1 MKKSFEKLR
10 LTAGASVLGLLA
22 GVCGVSRSAR
32 AAVVAT
38 PAAITTGGGHWFNFR
53 NSNTGPGTFGNGF
66 AMTSG
71 ALVGPPTRGDSF
83 DGAMMCRVNGT
94 TFVNPGGNVD
104 LSSVAGGKKV
114 TSNAATIGGLSV
126 RMSFYASNGQPVLRG
141 ICAVTNTTGAPIV
154 VTVLMGSNLGSDNQ
168 TIIRN
173 SSSGNTAVDS
183 ADRWF
188 VSSDANP
195 ATGDPVLLIGRF
207 GAGAATLPTLV
218 QTPGVPPSPG
228 ANDNFVDQFTFS
240 VAPGQTS
247 SVMQL
252 AWLNTDVAPANANA
266 PKFNSTATL
275 QAAGLLGDLTP
286 AEIAGIVNY
295 GPATG
300 SGAATAAIPA
310 LSETGTLVLAVL
322 VGASA
327 LVHFARRRRA
337 GEL

>member
-38 PAAITTGGGHWFNFR
+38 PAAITTAGGKWFNFK
-53 NSNTGPGTFGNGF
+53 NSATGPGTFGNGF
-66 AMTSG
+66 GMTSG
-71 ALVGPPTRGDSF
+71 ALVGPPSRNDSF

-126 RMSFYASNGQPVLRG
+126 RMTFYASTGQPVLRG
-141 ICAVTNTTGAPIV
+141 ICTVTNTTAAPIA
-154 VTVLMGSNLGSDNQ
+154 VTVLMGSNFGSDNET
-168 TIIRN
+168 TIR
-173 SSSGNTAVDS
+173 STSSGDTAVDS
-183 ADRWF
+183 ADRWL

-195 ATGDPVLLIGRF
+195 TTGDPVLLIGRF
-207 GAGAATLPTLV
+207 GAGATTLPTLV
-218 QTPGVPPSPG
+218 QTPGTPAPPS
-228 ANDNFVDQFTFS
+228 ANDNLVDQYTFT
-240 VAPGQTS
+240 VEPGQS
-247 SVMQL
+247 ASVMQL

-286 AEIAGIVNY
+286 AEIARIVNY
-295 GPATG
+295 GAAPA
-300 SGAATAAIPA
+300 SAPVPA
-310 LSETGTLVLAVL
+310 LSETGTLALAVI